1 MWETEF
7 SIPQEQ
13 AEKRSGCLKPGNGF
27 LSVGRAAETFP
38 LRHQQ
43 RRFHVLIR
51 PAHPGIFL
59 SYAEARLSRRRAQKS
74 KASVLSRTPCW
85 IGRDQQPGM
94 PGGFLFLQALV
105 NRHAQAT
112 VAPTMGLLPIPISP
126 SFPRGRVRRRSRQT
140 GRRHAYGPWSRS
152 SRKRRG
158 RRPYCRDAGCG
169 RCRRRKRR
177 RSTFCRF
184 PEPISYR
191 CRLPD
196 AGTGWGWWSC
206 R

>member
-38 LRHQQ
+38 LRHQR

-74 KASVLSRTPCW
+74 KASVKARTPCW
-85 IGRDQQPGM
+85 IRRDQQPGM

-105 NRHAQAT
+105 NRHGAGHGSADHGVVAHTHQAHHFHVGGYGGGAGKLG
-112 VAPTMGLLPIPISP
+112 VAMHTAHGVGQAVRGGAGGHIVGMQGAAGAAAGSDGEVLFAVFQSP
-126 SFPRGRVRRRSRQT
+126 FLIG
-140 GRRHAYGPWSRS
+140 
-152 SRKRRG
+152 
-158 RRPYCRDAGCG
+158 AGYQML
-169 RCRRRKRR
+169 
-177 RSTFCRF
+177 
-184 PEPISYR
+184 EPV
-191 CRLPD
+191 
-196 AGTGWGWWSC
+196 
-206 R
+206 